1 MYFRNYL
8 SNFNKPETTNQKY
21 LIFFLGLL
29 GGIASHP
36 TIPGIG
42 GGFTGTHL
50 PFGRGGGHGIG
61 LGRVGGVSLAG
72 NPDGGTTA
80 HTSPMDPLG
89 LYGLNHAI
97 PGLAGTI
104 GSNTFAGGNHP
115 IGSVGGGGAG
125 GGGGGGGE
133 LYNATFV

>member
-1 MYFRNYL
+1 MV
-8 SNFNKPETTNQKY
+8 
-21 LIFFLGLL
+21 LL
-29 GGIASHP
+29 VTLPSLVS
-36 TIPGIG
+36 G

-50 PFGRGGGHGIG
+50 PFGRGGGLGIG

-115 IGSVGGGGAG
+115 IGGVGGAGAGAG
-125 GGGGGGGE
+125 GGGGGE
-133 LYNATFV
+133 L

>member
-1 MYFRNYL
+1 M
-8 SNFNKPETTNQKY
+8 NFNKPETTNQKY
-21 LIFFLGLL
+21 RNFILGLL
-29 GGIASHP
+29 GGIAGHP

-50 PFGRGGGHGIG
+50 PFGRGGGLGIG